1 MLYYILTYIKTQK
14 ARNTH
19 EREGGNI
26 KSLPGLRK
34 CFYGN
39 PRACLKIIKICQI
52 KDVQCTKKSIKKDEN
67 NNT

>member
-39 PRACLKIIKICQI
+39 PRACLKIIKIC
-52 KDVQCTKKSIKKDEN
+52 
-67 NNT
+67 